1 VTVSSPNKEEFYPP
15 PELKDFFN
23 ATENLKA
30 EFRMRWE
37 GEVDKEQYRKVM
49 ENLEELQESLTLQ
62 YKEFYTVR
70 EVLIAS
76 ASASFTQKQRNILRW
91 LAENRLEGLV
101 YTVLIDR
108 LSVNLDIPKSTIR
121 WNLRGLRESGLIMAG
136 DREHKGI
143 PVRLTVMGELIVEHL
158 SGLRVDTEHI

>member
-1 VTVSSPNKEEFYPP
+1 MTVSSPNKEEFYPP

-23 ATENLKA
+23 TAENLKA

-37 GEVDKEQYRKVM
+37 GEVDKEQYRRVM

-70 EVLIAS
+70 EALIAS

-91 LAENRLEGLV
+91 LAGNRLEKVV
-101 YTVLIDR
+101 YTVLIDL
-108 LSVNLDIPKSTIR
+108 LSVSLDIPKSTIR

-136 DREHKGI
+136 DRENKGI
-143 PVRLTVMGELIVEHL
+143 PVRLTVMGELIAEHL
-158 SGLRVDTEHI
+158 SGFRVDTEHI